1 MINIFLFN
9 EKEWNNYAE
18 NIGHYRTKI
27 VVRDLCT
34 AALKQFITLES
45 VINWDKKEAN
55 YIPRNW
61 SHRTGTHTYDTLA
74 GYWPTIDS
82 SIEGGDFGKSDR
94 RSRKKKTDKYTYTNV
109 LSTYSCENPLNFCS
123 VFPRC
128 SCFFTALPRI
138 SWQQIYPSLY
148 SLHEAIS
155 ENLVTGTV
163 FQYFLIKHMYEFYEQ
178 WNFY

>member
-55 YIPRNW
+55 YIPRN
-61 SHRTGTHTYDTLA
+61 
-74 GYWPTIDS
+74 
-82 SIEGGDFGKSDR
+82 
-94 RSRKKKTDKYTYTNV
+94 
-109 LSTYSCENPLNFCS
+109 
-123 VFPRC
+123 
-128 SCFFTALPRI
+128 
-138 SWQQIYPSLY
+138 
-148 SLHEAIS
+148 
-155 ENLVTGTV
+155 
-163 FQYFLIKHMYEFYEQ
+163 
-178 WNFY
+178 